1 MTTLQ
6 QRLRDPAVRRTYE
19 EELLFGEAHDTL
31 VGLLESLGISRTELA
46 ERLGVSP
53 ARVSQI
59 LSGRENLRLRTLASL
74 GWALGIRFELHPV
87 PVADRAGTPA
97 VADSPPPTWLQKLH
111 PTPEPKRRPVRL
123 PTPTV
128 SPRELPRR
136 PAAGDGG
143 IAA

>member
-1 MTTLQ
+1 MRRLQ
-6 QRLRDPAVRRTYE
+6 QRLKDPAVRRAYE

-31 VGLLESLGISRTELA
+31 VGLLESLGITRTELA

-74 GWALGIRFELHPV
+74 GWSLGIRFELHPV

-97 VADSPPPTWLQKLH
+97 AADPPPPSWLQKLH
-111 PTPEPKRRPVRL
+111 PTPEPKRRSIQL
-123 PTPTV
+123 PKASVTT
-128 SPRELPRR
+128 RELPKR
-136 PAAGDGG
+136 PIRGGGG